1 MSSAIQ
7 YTNLKRIYFIGIGGI
22 GMSALAR
29 YFHFNN
35 VVVTGYDRTETA
47 LTKQLQHE
55 GIAIHFT
62 DDIALADL
70 NADLIIY
77 TPAIP
82 KDHKEYN
89 YFLANGY
96 PIRKR
101 AQVLGELSA
110 SKFTIAIAGSHG
122 KTTVSSMIAWILK
135 HSGYDCTAFLGGISV
150 NFNSNFVAGKND
162 VMVIEADEFDRS
174 FLQLN
179 PDIAVITAVDSDHL
193 EIYGTQQELEKTFT
207 EFAHQVTEKGKVV
220 LKSSLPILKN
230 IQREKFSYS
239 INDTSANLFVADYK
253 ITLSGSQVTLNNGM
267 QYKLIY
273 PGIHNIENSVAASGV
288 ALLLGIEKNK
298 IISALNVFNGVHRRF
313 EIMYQND
320 TTVFIDDYAHHPE
333 EIAMFLKSVRAIYT
347 GKKITAIFQPHLF
360 TRTRDLAEGFSES
373 LSIADEVL
381 LLPIYPARELPIE
394 GVSSAMI
401 YNKIQSPSKHLMEK
415 ENLLEFIQTQP
426 LEIVCT
432 IGAGDIDKLVEPIA
446 NTLKQKNPQL

>member
-47 LTKQLQHE
+47 LTKQLQQE

-82 KDHKEYN
+82 KEHKEYN

-135 HSGYDCTAFLGGISV
+135 HSGYDCTAFLGGISA

-174 FLQLN
+174 FLQLH

-230 IQREKFSYS
+230 IKREKYSYS
-239 INDTSANLFVADYK
+239 INDTNADLFVADYK
-253 ITLSGSQVTLNNGM
+253 ITLSGSQVRLNNGM

-273 PGIHNIENSVAASGV
+273 PGIHNIENSVAASSV
-288 ALLLGIEKNK
+288 ALLLGIEKNN

-320 TTVFIDDYAHHPE
+320 AIVFIDDYAHHPE

-401 YNKIQSPSKHLMEK
+401 YNNILSPSKHLMEK
-415 ENLLEFIQTQP
+415 ENLLEYIQTQP

-446 NTLKQKNPQL
+446 RTLKQKNPQL

>member
-1 MSSAIQ
+1 MSSTIQ

-47 LTKQLQHE
+47 LTKQLQQE

-82 KDHKEYN
+82 KEHKEYN

-135 HSGYDCTAFLGGISV
+135 HSGYDCTAFLGGISA

-174 FLQLN
+174 FLQLH

-193 EIYGTQQELEKTFT
+193 EIYGTQQELE
-207 EFAHQVTEKGKVV
+207 
-220 LKSSLPILKN
+220 N
-230 IQREKFSYS
+230 IYRICTSGNRE
-239 INDTSANLFVADYK
+239 
-253 ITLSGSQVTLNNGM
+253 
-267 QYKLIY
+267 
-273 PGIHNIENSVAASGV
+273 
-288 ALLLGIEKNK
+288 
-298 IISALNVFNGVHRRF
+298 R
-313 EIMYQND
+313 
-320 TTVFIDDYAHHPE
+320 
-333 EIAMFLKSVRAIYT
+333 
-347 GKKITAIFQPHLF
+347 
-360 TRTRDLAEGFSES
+360 
-373 LSIADEVL
+373 
-381 LLPIYPARELPIE
+381 
-394 GVSSAMI
+394 
-401 YNKIQSPSKHLMEK
+401 
-415 ENLLEFIQTQP
+415 
-426 LEIVCT
+426 
-432 IGAGDIDKLVEPIA
+432 
-446 NTLKQKNPQL
+446 

>member
-1 MSSAIQ
+1 MSSTID
-7 YTNLKRIYFIGIGGI
+7 YNNLKRIYFIGIGGI

-35 VVVTGYDRTETA
+35 VVVSGYDRTETA
-47 LTKQLQHE
+47 LTKQLQQE

-89 YFLANGY
+89 YFLENGY

-135 HSGYDCTAFLGGISV
+135 HSGYDCTAFLGGICV
-150 NFNSNFVAGKND
+150 NFNSNFVAGKNE

-174 FLQLN
+174 FLQLH

-239 INDTSANLFVADYK
+239 INDTAANLFVADYK

-333 EIAMFLKSVRAIYT
+333 EIAMFLKSVRAIYA

-360 TRTRDLAEGFSES
+360 TRTRDLAEGFSAS
-373 LSIADEVL
+373 LSIADEVV

-401 YNKIQSPSKHLMEK
+401 YNHIHSPSRHIMEK
-415 ENLLEFIQTQP
+415 EDLLEFIQTHP

-432 IGAGDIDKLVEPIA
+432 IGAGDIDKLVEPIV
-446 NTLKQKNPQL
+446 NTLKQKHPQL